1 MKKIYTLILASGV
14 ALSAMAQNRTE
25 YIANPV
31 QKKLKMEK
39 SSNRSTKDT
48 LVYQQLFDG
57 TWNPAI

>member
-1 MKKIYTLILASGV
+1 
-14 ALSAMAQNRTE
+14 MAQNRTE